1 MYFLINKIYY
11 RVHDIDDDVALST
24 PLIYTLIVLTAFKI
38 LQLSIIKSFPR
49 QRIFHPRPLL
59 SYLVN
64 S

>member
-24 PLIYTLIVLTAFKI
+24 PLTYTLIVLTAFKI

-49 QRIFHPRPLL
+49 QRTFHPRPLP